1 MEKLLEIKNLCTHFD
16 SRNGC
21 VNAVC
26 NVNMDI
32 HRRQI
37 IGLIGET
44 GCGKSVLGQSVLKL
58 LPKNACITGKILF
71 EGKDILKMSV
81 KELRAVRGHKIAF
94 ICQNPA
100 EALNPLMKNGTQ
112 IMEAVRINQAL
123 SKKECRETSIDLLSV
138 LGFSEP
144 KVIMH
149 QYPNE
154 LSGGMKQRVLAAM
167 GMSGYPSLLIAD
179 EPTKGLDA
187 IKRGQ
192 VITTIR
198 KFTETTGSAVLII
211 THDLKFASAI
221 CDTIAVMYAGEIVET
236 GDMETLFN
244 DPKHPYLMAL
254 IKSQPCEGLNVLNGT
269 VCSLIDLPSNCR
281 FFDRCSYAAGICQD
295 QHPDL
300 LTLNEAHRVR
310 CLKYV

>member
-1 MEKLLEIKNLCTHFD
+1 MEKLLEIKNLCIHFD
-16 SRNGC
+16 SRDGC

-26 NVNMDI
+26 KVNMDI
-32 HRRQI
+32 HCGQI

-71 EGKDILKMSV
+71 EGKNILKMSD

-112 IMEAVRINQAL
+112 IMESVRINQAL
-123 SKKECRETSIDLLSV
+123 SKKECCETSIDLLSV

-144 KVIMH
+144 KAIMH
-149 QYPNE
+149 QYPHE

-192 VITTIR
+192 VISTIR

-236 GDMETLFN
+236 GVVETLFN
-244 DPKHPYLMAL
+244 DPKHPYLLAL

-281 FFDRCSYAAGICQD
+281 FFDRCSYATGVCQD

-300 LTLNEAHRVR
+300 LTLNKEHRVR

>member
-81 KELRAVRGHKIAF
+81 RELRAVRGHKIAF

-112 IMEAVRINQAL
+112 IMESVRINQAL
-123 SKKECRETSIDLLSV
+123 SKKECRKTSIDLLSV

-144 KVIMH
+144 KAIMH
-149 QYPNE
+149 QFPNE

-192 VITTIR
+192 VIATIR
-198 KFTETTGSAVLII
+198 KFTETTGCAVLII

-221 CDTIAVMYAGEIVET
+221 CDTIAVMYAGEIAEM
-236 GDMETLFN
+236 GDAKTLFN
-244 DPKHPYLMAL
+244 DPKHPYLMSL

-281 FFDRCSYAAGICQD
+281 FFDRCSYATGVCQD
-295 QHPDL
+295 QHPNL
-300 LTLNEAHRVR
+300 LTLNEEHRVR

>member
-1 MEKLLEIKNLCTHFD
+1 MEKLLEIKDLCVHFD

-26 NVNMDI
+26 NVSMDI
-32 HRRQI
+32 HRGQI

-44 GCGKSVLGQSVLKL
+44 GCGKSVLGQSILKL

-71 EGKDILKMSV
+71 EGRDILKMSV
-81 KELRAVRGHKIAF
+81 REMRAVRGHKIAF

-100 EALNPLMKNGTQ
+100 EALNPMLKNGTQ
-112 IMEAVRINQAL
+112 IMESVKINQAL
-123 SKKECRETSIDLLSV
+123 SKKECSKTSIDLLSV
-138 LGFSEP
+138 LGFSDP
-144 KVIMH
+144 KAIMH

-198 KFTETTGSAVLII
+198 KFTETTGCAVLII

-221 CDTIAVMYAGEIVET
+221 CDTISVMYAGEIAET
-236 GDMETLFN
+236 GDTKTLFN

-254 IKSQPCEGLNVLNGT
+254 IKSQPCKGLNVLNGT

-281 FFDRCSYAAGICQD
+281 FFDRCSYATNVCQD

-300 LTLNEAHRVR
+300 LTLNKEHRVR

>member
-1 MEKLLEIKNLCTHFD
+1 MEKLLEIKDLCVHFD

-26 NVNMDI
+26 NVSMDI
-32 HRRQI
+32 HRGQI

-44 GCGKSVLGQSVLKL
+44 GCGKSVLGQSILKL

-71 EGKDILKMSV
+71 EGRDILKMSV
-81 KELRAVRGHKIAF
+81 REMRAVRGHKIAF

-100 EALNPLMKNGTQ
+100 EALNPMLKNGTQ
-112 IMEAVRINQAL
+112 IMESVRINQAL
-123 SKKECRETSIDLLSV
+123 SKKECSKTSIDLLSV
-138 LGFSEP
+138 LGFSDP
-144 KVIMH
+144 KAIMH

-192 VITTIR
+192 VIETIR
-198 KFTETTGSAVLII
+198 KFTETTGCAVLII

-221 CDTIAVMYAGEIVET
+221 CNTIAVMYAGEIAET
-236 GDMETLFN
+236 GDAKTLFN

-254 IKSQPCEGLNVLNGT
+254 IKSQPCKGLNVLNGT

-281 FFDRCSYAAGICQD
+281 FFDRCSYATGVCQD

-300 LTLNEAHRVR
+300 LTLNKEHRVR

>member
-1 MEKLLEIKNLCTHFD
+1 MEKLLEIKNLCIHFD

-32 HRRQI
+32 HRGQI

-71 EGKDILKMSV
+71 EGKDILKMSD

-100 EALNPLMKNGTQ
+100 EALNPLMKSGTQ
-112 IMEAVRINQAL
+112 IMESVRINQAL

-144 KVIMH
+144 RAIMH

-192 VITTIR
+192 VIATIR
-198 KFTETTGSAVLII
+198 KFTETTGCAVLII

-221 CDTIAVMYAGEIVET
+221 CDTIAVMYAGEIAET
-236 GDMETLFN
+236 GDAKTLFN

-281 FFDRCSYAAGICQD
+281 FFDRCSYATGVCQD

-300 LTLNEAHRVR
+300 FTLNEKHRVR